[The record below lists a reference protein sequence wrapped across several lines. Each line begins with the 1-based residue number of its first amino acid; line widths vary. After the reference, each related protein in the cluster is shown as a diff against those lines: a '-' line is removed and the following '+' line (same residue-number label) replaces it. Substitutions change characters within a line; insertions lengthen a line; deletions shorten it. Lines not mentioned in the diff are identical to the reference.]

1 EEQHRVSKRR
11 GSNARSIPLER
22 PKMRQHPVCGGYGLC
37 PLEMCVCRHQHIFER
52 RRLIQHYLL
61 ERSGGGI
68 QLRTCVDGP
77 QTGSGR
83 NLIVSTAPG
92 GELGG
97 DVAHFFVEHAVDEW

>member
-1 EEQHRVSKRR
+1 
-11 GSNARSIPLER
+11 
-22 PKMRQHPVCGGYGLC
+22 MRQHPVCGGYGLC

-83 NLIVSTAPG
+83 NLIVATAPG
-92 GELGG
+92 VELGG
-97 DVAHFFVEHAVDEW
+97 DVPHFFVEHAVDECVDVLIRREWLCTGRQFLSHHP